1 MGFRTG
7 FRFGNAKPTDPNGPA
22 AKTADQLPESFL
34 KSAAPSRSAS
44 ASATKTLEPAPVIEK
59 QIRPER
65 VEPPARSL
73 SIKEIQKLVDM
84 RRDLHRRLLDGIDLT
99 MLGQVD
105 PIRLREEVGSA
116 ASTLIDEI
124 KTLLSVEER
133 NWLIEEVINEIVG
146 LGPLERLL
154 TDPSISEIMVNGP
167 RTTFIERS
175 GKLVKADV
183 VFNDNE
189 HLVQIIQRI
198 VGKVGRR
205 IDEATPLCDARLPD
219 GSRVNAVIPPIALD
233 GAILTIRRFG
243 KHAMTPQV
251 LVEKGAMVQEM
262 LEFLS
267 ACINARINTIISGGT
282 GSGKTTLLNALSSF
296 IDDTER
302 ITTIEDAAELRLQQN
317 HIVRMET
324 RPASIEG
331 TGEITT
337 RDLVRN
343 ALRMRPDRIIV
354 GECRGGEA
362 LDMLQAMNTGHA
374 GSMTTIHANDTRD
387 AMSRLEMMIG
397 MSGFDLPIWIVRRQI
412 ASAIQLV
419 VQVSRLPGGLRKV
432 TKISEILGMEGDILS
447 MQDIFT
453 FEQTG
458 VDENHVAVGYH
469 ASTGIRPN
477 FLDQL
482 SRRGKTLPLEM
493 FIQRRLT
500 HS

>member
-7 FRFGNAKPTDPNGPA
+7 FRLGGSKPVEPLLPDL
-22 AKTADQLPESFL
+22 TA
-34 KSAAPSRSAS
+34 AS
-44 ASATKTLEPAPVIEK
+44 ALPNAPLLPGEPSSETGLKPVAAAAVKQVRPARVEPAP
-59 QIRPER
+59 R
-65 VEPPARSL
+65 AL
-73 SIKEIQKLVDM
+73 SQKELQKLVDM
-84 RRDLHRRLLDGIDLT
+84 RRDLHRRLLEGIDLT

-105 PIRLREEVGSA
+105 PVRLREEVGTA

-124 KTLLSVEER
+124 KMLLSVEER

-154 TDPSISEIMVNGP
+154 TDSSISEIMVNGP
-167 RTTFIERS
+167 NTTFIERS
-175 GKLVKADV
+175 GKLVKADIL
-183 VFNDNE
+183 FNDND

-243 KHAMTPQV
+243 KNVMTPQV
-251 LVEKGAMVQEM
+251 LVEKGAMAQDM
-262 LEFLS
+262 LEFLQ
-267 ACINARINTIISGGT
+267 ACISARVNTIISGGT
-282 GSGKTTLLNALSSF
+282 GSGKTTLLNALSSY
-296 IDDTER
+296 IGDTER
-302 ITTIEDAAELRLQQN
+302 ITTIEDAAELRLQQA

-324 RPASIEG
+324 RPPSIEG

-337 RDLVRN
+337 RDLVKN

-397 MSGFDLPIWIVRRQI
+397 MSGFDIPIWIIRRQI

-453 FEQTG
+453 FELTG
-458 VDENHVAVGYH
+458 VDADQVAIGYH

-477 FLDQL
+477 FIEQL
-482 SRRGKTLPLEM
+482 TRRGKNLPMEM
-493 FIQRRLT
+493 FLQKRLT
-500 HS
+500 PET